1 MPGGGTFF
9 KEASAGDGGQRME
22 AGRAMTFEEAAEALI
37 AEHPDDIF
45 YVPGLESYYDADSLE
60 TLVDAG
66 APDGDDFAVSDGAIE
81 DEDGGCLVES
91 RGDKAAFAL
100 EAAKEALAGRDDI
113 SREDIDEALED
124 DGFEHVDFDLSDED
138 YAQIAEAVT
147 GKPLAAG

>member
-1 MPGGGTFF
+1 
-9 KEASAGDGGQRME
+9 
-22 AGRAMTFEEAAEALI
+22 MTFEEAVEQLAGEY
-37 AEHPDDIF
+37 PDDVF
-45 YVPGLESYYDADSLE
+45 YVTGLEDYYDADSLE

-66 APDGDDFAVSDGAIE
+66 APDGDDFAVSGGAIE

-100 EAAKEALAGRDDI
+100 EAAKEALAGRDGVSI
-113 SREDIDEALED
+113 EDIDEALEE
-124 DGFEHVDFDLSDED
+124 FEFVDFDLSDED